1 MLSRLL
7 PLEEFGH
14 YMLAVAVSAVFAF
27 LVAPITAAYFPRIIG
42 RLTGGRPSD
51 IVPDYHRAAQLAALV
66 LVPLAAVC
74 IGLAPLVVF
83 VWTGDMAL
91 ASAVAPILQILSI
104 GSLLNGFM
112 HIPYMLQLAHEWSGL
127 AARTNGLA
135 ALVVVPALIWTAPR
149 YGPVG
154 AAFIWVCFNAF
165 ALLVSIHVMHRR
177 ILPGEKW
184 RWYRGAVMVPLL
196 LTAITA
202 AILKLAQPAGVLSRI
217 EGLVWIV
224 SAGFLVSLA
233 TVLSLPECRQLLLDI
248 LRRAVRRGVAD
259 EEGRPN

>member
-1 MLSRLL
+1 
-7 PLEEFGH
+7 
-14 YMLAVAVSAVFAF
+14 
-27 LVAPITAAYFPRIIG
+27 
-42 RLTGGRPSD
+42 
-51 IVPDYHRAAQLAALV
+51 
-66 LVPLAAVC
+66 
-74 IGLAPLVVF
+74 
-83 VWTGDMAL
+83 MAL